1 MGEGTRPMQRSI
13 TIPDIY
19 LRWRVT
25 VILIEKKYTELRT
38 IASNATKQI
47 ASAHHVWRKRHN

>member
-1 MGEGTRPMQRSI
+1 MHRSI

-25 VILIEKKYTELRT
+25 VILIEKKYTELRK
-38 IASNATKQI
+38 IASNAAKQI
-47 ASAHHVWRKRHN
+47 ASGYRVWRKRHN